1 MTTDPTTEPAP
12 ETVTDAVQFLQSA
25 GFTSTVSVDGQ
36 LIRCSS
42 CDSDYGVSDVV
53 ALHTFRFEGES
64 DPGDEAIVLGVEI
77 PSCGA
82 KGIIVSAYG
91 LDADP
96 DLIAVVGALTT

>member
-12 ETVTDAVQFLQSA
+12 ETVTDAVRFLESE
-25 GFTSTVSVDGQ
+25 GFGATVAVQGR
-36 LIRCSS
+36 LIRCSQ
-42 CDSDYGVSDVV
+42 CEGDYETDDLVVS
-53 ALHTFRFEGES
+53 HTFRFEGDT

-91 LDADP
+91 PDADP
-96 DLIAVVGALTT
+96 DLLAVVGALTT